1 MRPYTLYQVDVF
13 TAAPFAGN
21 AAGVVTDARGL
32 TDEQM
37 QSIAAELKNSET
49 AFILPPE
56 GDDHDI
62 YVRFFTPE
70 TEVPICGHATLGA
83 QYARAL
89 QLDLGTVRVLQKSG
103 AGSRR
108 LTSCVTNP
116 ATGL

>member
-13 TAAPFAGN
+13 TAEPFAGN

-32 TDEQM
+32 TGEHM

-49 AFILPPE
+49 AFIFPPE
-56 GDDHDI
+56 GDDHDV

-70 TEVPICGHATLGA
+70 TEVPMCGHATLSA
-83 QYARAL
+83 QCARAF

-103 AGSRR
+103 AGVTRR
-108 LTSCVTNP
+108 HVNISV
-116 ATGL
+116 AR